1 MQRPLNPRY
10 LLRKSDIA
18 FVLIALLILLVVATQ
33 GHAYYGRLHSKSA
46 LDMKQALVRKLGL
59 TDLCLFTEARYTRHL
74 SQADLH
80 TAFQDHPMSL
90 EHFPSGSLLAPPQL
104 LKRKYEKLVP

>member
-1 MQRPLNPRY
+1 M
-10 LLRKSDIA
+10 RKSDSA
-18 FVLIALLILLVVATQ
+18 FGLIALLILLVVATQ
-33 GHAYYGRLHSKSA
+33 GHAYYGRLYSLPA
-46 LDMKQALVRKLGL
+46 LEMKRAMVQRLGL

-90 EHFPSGSLLAPPQL
+90 EHFPSGSLLAPPKQL
-104 LKRKYEKLVP
+104 TRKRETLVP